1 MVRAGHHPHI
11 ALTEMTITK
20 KSVTDLFVNIF
31 FCSSI
36 TFSFFH
42 NPDFLP

>member
-1 MVRAGHHPHI
+1 MILHI

-42 NPDFLP
+42 NSDLSHCPSAR